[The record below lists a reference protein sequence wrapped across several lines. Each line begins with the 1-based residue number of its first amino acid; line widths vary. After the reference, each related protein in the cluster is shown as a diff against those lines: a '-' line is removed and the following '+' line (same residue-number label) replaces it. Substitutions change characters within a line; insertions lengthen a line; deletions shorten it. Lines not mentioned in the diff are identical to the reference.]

1 MRVETFFS
9 VYDLY
14 EDVQSILLDLIYSD
28 QICGPT
34 NEYEERDM
42 EHSAKLAV
50 YSLLYKSYAD
60 KSGEIEVSNVDFE
73 ELYNSM
79 HNTIFNEFSRY
90 GRGNHYD
97 YDDLY

>member
-28 QICGPT
+28 QICGPS
-34 NEYEERDM
+34 NEDEEWDM
-42 EHSAKLAV
+42 EHSAKLTV
-50 YSLLYKSYAD
+50 CSLLYKYAD
-60 KSGEIEVSNVDFE
+60 KNGEIEESNVDFE
-73 ELYNSM
+73 ELYDSM
-79 HNTIFNEFSRY
+79 HNALFNEFSRY
-90 GRGNHYD
+90 GRDNHYD